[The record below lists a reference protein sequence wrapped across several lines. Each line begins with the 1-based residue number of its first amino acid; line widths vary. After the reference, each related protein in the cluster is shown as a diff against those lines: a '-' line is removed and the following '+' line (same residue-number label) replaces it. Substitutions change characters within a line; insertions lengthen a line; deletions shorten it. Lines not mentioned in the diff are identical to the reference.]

1 MSERFD
7 RIVARER
14 EFYAPT
20 ARRWPLALV
29 RGQGCRVWDVDG
41 REYLDLT
48 AGWGV
53 TAIGHS
59 HPEMVEAIAD
69 QARTLIQTT
78 NVVYTEPQLELAEM
92 LARIAPPSI
101 QKSFFTSSGTE
112 AMEGALKL
120 AHGATGRSSF
130 VGTTNSFHGRTLGA
144 LSVLGQ
150 DKHRGRYSRIVREAA
165 HVPFGDLA
173 AAKQALGPDVAAFV
187 VEPIQGEGG
196 VVPAPP
202 GYLEELVD
210 LCHAAGALLI
220 LDEIQ
225 TGLGRTGRWL
235 ALEHSGI
242 VPDILTLGKGLGG
255 GVPIASFMAT
265 EEVMATMQRGDHG
278 GTYAGNLLTC
288 RAAIAVLRVIERDGL
303 VARAARLG
311 EQAIARLDELVATAP
326 GTLER
331 VRGAGLLIGL
341 VVRQAEEAARLHAEL
356 RERGVLVSLTADR
369 VLRLFPAL
377 NIPEDDLER
386 GLQAIEAV
394 VRG

>member
-1 MSERFD
+1 
-7 RIVARER
+7 
-14 EFYAPT
+14 
-20 ARRWPLALV
+20 
-29 RGQGCRVWDVDG
+29 
-41 REYLDLT
+41 
-48 AGWGV
+48 
-53 TAIGHS
+53 
-59 HPEMVEAIAD
+59 
-69 QARTLIQTT
+69 
-78 NVVYTEPQLELAEM
+78 
-92 LARIAPPSI
+92 
-101 QKSFFTSSGTE
+101 
-112 AMEGALKL
+112 
-120 AHGATGRSSF
+120 
-130 VGTTNSFHGRTLGA
+130 
-144 LSVLGQ
+144 
-150 DKHRGRYSRIVREAA
+150 
-165 HVPFGDLA
+165 
-173 AAKQALGPDVAAFV
+173 
-187 VEPIQGEGG
+187 
-196 VVPAPP
+196 VPAPP